1 MKKQHKIL
9 RLGGM
14 AALMLA
20 LGGPVAMAA
29 TPGSPPAQE
38 MVLITGWLQ
47 ADGHNMSDVLLLVEA
62 GDDAKYATISETGRF
77 VVELPA
83 NSEAILRFEKP
94 GHVTKEVVVDT
105 RHATGVGGFGRQRK
119 VRFAVVLELERHMA
133 GLTYAGPVGSMS
145 FDQQGGCLA
154 VDHHRNMVPA
164 KDRRTMVF

>member
-1 MKKQHKIL
+1 MKKQGRIF
-9 RLGGM
+9 RLGGL

-20 LGGPVAMAA
+20 LSGPVAMAA
-29 TPGSPPAQE
+29 KPGSPPAQE
-38 MVLITGWLQ
+38 TVMITGWLQ
-47 ADGHNMSDVLLLVEA
+47 AHGHDMSDVQLLVES
-62 GDDAKYATISETGRF
+62 GDDAKYATVSETGRF

-83 NSEAILRFEKP
+83 NTEATLRFEKP

-105 RHATGVGGFGRQRK
+105 RHATGVGGFGKHRK

-145 FDQQGGCLA
+145 FDAQGGCLA
-154 VDHHRNMVPA
+154 VEHHRAMVPA